1 MLFAVSKE
9 TVIFQILLL
18 NFLEDKIG
26 NNTSILLSFALKVV
40 SVVNRYDRIR
50 NISTIGTLLFRK
62 KAYK

>member
-50 NISTIGTLLFRK
+50 NISTIGT
-62 KAYK
+62 